1 MSKKI
6 TVENRR
12 YIGSK
17 AKLRD
22 WIISTIKKECGAHN
36 SFADIFAG
44 TGSVSVGAM
53 EDFNELIINDILY
66 SNNVCYEAFWGKGKY
81 SNTKISNFIEK
92 YNNLNPNDI
101 KLNYF
106 SKNFGGKYFS
116 KDVAKII
123 GYIREDIEINRKKLT
138 KKEYL
143 ILLASLIYSTDKV
156 ANTVGHYDAYI
167 KKEPIKKTF
176 QVDTITPF
184 DFKNVSIY
192 KEDANT
198 LVRKIEADVV
208 YVDPP
213 YNSRQYSR
221 FYHLL
226 ENLTKWE
233 TPELFGTALKPD
245 TENTSDYCK
254 VKAPEVFANLIKD
267 LKCKYIVVSYNNTY
281 NPKSNSSK
289 NKITLEEIE
298 DTLNSKGKT
307 KVFKK
312 DHKYFNAGNT
322 NFDNHQEFLFITKVY
337 G

>member
-1 MSKKI
+1 MAKKI
-6 TVENRR
+6 TIENRR

-17 AKLRD
+17 TKLRD
-22 WIISTIKKECGAHN
+22 WIISTIKNECGTHS

-53 EDFNELIINDILY
+53 ENFDKLIINDILY

-81 SNTKISNFIEK
+81 SNAKISNFIGK
-92 YNNLNPNDI
+92 YNRLKPCDVSV
-101 KLNYF
+101 NYF

-116 KDVAKII
+116 KDASKII
-123 GYIREDIEINRKKLT
+123 GHIREDLEINKKELT
-138 KKEYL
+138 KKEYS
-143 ILLASLIYSTDKV
+143 ILLASLIYSTDKI

-167 KKEPIKKTF
+167 KKVPTKKTF
-176 QVDTITPF
+176 QIDTVVPF
-184 DFKNVSIY
+184 NFKNVSIF
-192 KEDANT
+192 KEDANS
-198 LVRKIEADVV
+198 LVNKIEADVV
-208 YVDPP
+208 YIDPP

-233 TPELFGTALKPD
+233 APELFGIALKPE
-245 TENTSDYCK
+245 TENSSDYCK
-254 VKAPEVFANLIKD
+254 VKAPKVFADLIGNIKS
-267 LKCKYIVVSYNNTY
+267 KYIVVSYNNTY

-298 DTLNSKGKT
+298 KTLNTKGET

-312 DHKYFNAGNT
+312 NHRHFNAGNT